1 VYLIAGATIFKFL
14 EADNGIQERE
24 DYHRIKIEMQ
34 LRYGIND
41 TSFNEFI
48 RRIKFAV
55 DDGYSEHSDFD
66 RWSFFGAL
74 FFAATVVTTIG
85 YGHLAPRTFGGQLF
99 CMIYAFFGI
108 PITGLMLKS
117 FGERLMDTIDMLIVI
132 ADKKVFKVKEERGTA
147 LRTSLILFMI
157 MASMILV
164 LAGVSMRYEGWTY
177 FEGVYFAF
185 ITLSTI
191 GFGDFVPTTPH
202 VALHDYTHAHVAL
215 FVFISFIYI
224 TMGLSVV
231 SSVLVSISR
240 IFEVKTE
247 WDFISLKEDYDEYDD
262 ENDNDAGFSSPYALE
277 EKLRQQEP
285 PQKFFLN
292 Q

>member
-1 VYLIAGATIFKFL
+1 LLT
-14 EADNGIQERE
+14 
-24 DYHRIKIEMQ
+24 
-34 LRYGIND
+34 
-41 TSFNEFI
+41 
-48 RRIKFAV
+48 
-55 DDGYSEHSDFD
+55 
-66 RWSFFGAL
+66 
-74 FFAATVVTTIG
+74 
-85 YGHLAPRTFGGQLF
+85 
-99 CMIYAFFGI
+99 
-108 PITGLMLKS
+108 
-117 FGERLMDTIDMLIVI
+117 
-132 ADKKVFKVKEERGTA
+132 KKVFKVKEERGTA